1 MAPPAD
7 INLSVYNP
15 DTDGVLVLAE
25 RYELTRF
32 LDEGGMGR
40 VYLANDQVLDR
51 PVVVKILLP
60 QLLDKEKFV
69 RRFQR
74 EAQTLS
80 KINHPHLLTVYDYG
94 VYREIYPYIV
104 TEYIHGISLAQMIEE
119 RGRIPLDET
128 VEILSQVCDGL
139 HTAHE
144 QGIVHRDMKPDN
156 ILVIREAEQEWVKI
170 IDFGLATES
179 VKDQT
184 RLTDTGSVIG
194 TMPYM
199 APEQFDKADVGPRTD
214 VYSVGVV
221 LYKMLTGMEPYR
233 ADTIHQYYIQHAEAL
248 IPELALCVPPIEG
261 YVPELQDVLEKAL
274 AKQPEDR
281 YASTAALKRDL
292 RMAVGIRVSE
302 AAYPIPAAAQL
313 TPRMSPSVNETLS
326 WKIWTWFRRQIKKTA
341 RHPQHL
347 KLLTVML
354 VVAFATA
361 LGMVLFEKIVNR
373 EIPSAEIESLFTQ
386 SNVPSTDFQ
395 GMSALRVGIRGTA
408 SNCENQDLNLEI
420 RTVDLEGR
428 ALPVVIPQDLKNLL
442 KLSEFEKEKDNF
454 GYTFALKADN
464 KSYSIFKTVELPY
477 FLFIPPNSK
486 HPYTFVVSARLLT
499 SNKESLAVKDSGFV
513 EAPSNLQ
520 LSQK

>member
-15 DTDGVLVLAE
+15 ETDGVLVLGE
-25 RYELTRF
+25 RYELTSF
-32 LDEGGMGR
+32 LDQGGMGR

-60 QLLDKEKFV
+60 QLLDKQKFV

-104 TEYIHGISLAQMIEE
+104 TEYIHGISLGQMIEE

-139 HTAHE
+139 HAAHE
-144 QGIVHRDMKPDN
+144 QGVVHRDMKPDN
-156 ILVIREAEQEWVKI
+156 ILVIRKAEQEWVKI

-179 VKDQT
+179 FKEQT

-221 LYKMLTGMEPYR
+221 FYKMLTGLEPYR
-233 ADTIHQYYIQHAEAL
+233 ADTIHQYYMQHAEAL
-248 IPELALCVPPIEG
+248 IPELALCLPPIEG
-261 YVPELQDVLEKAL
+261 YIPELQDILEKAL
-274 AKQPEDR
+274 AKKPEDR

-292 RMAVGIRVSE
+292 RMAVGVHVSE
-302 AAYPIPAAAQL
+302 AAYPIPAGAQL
-313 TPRMSPSVNETLS
+313 TARTHPSVNEALS
-326 WKIWTWFRRQIKKTA
+326 RKIWTWFRREFKKTA
-341 RHPQHL
+341 QRPQRL
-347 KLLTVML
+347 KLLIMML
-354 VVAFATA
+354 FVAFATA
-361 LGMVLFEKIVNR
+361 FGMVLFEKMVNR
-373 EIPSAEIESLFTQ
+373 DIPSAEIASLFTQ

-395 GMSALRVGIRGTA
+395 GMPALRVGIRGAA
-408 SNCENQDLNLEI
+408 SNCQDQELNIEI

-428 ALPVVIPQDLKNLL
+428 ALPVVLPQDLNKFL
-442 KLSEFEKEKDNF
+442 KLAEFEKEKGNF
-454 GYTFALKADN
+454 GYTFKLKPDD

-477 FLFIPPNSK
+477 FLFIPADSR

-520 LSQK
+520 PPQK